1 VNTAND
7 HPQQSRIRPLFLA
20 FGFVC
25 GLAAL
30 DQTSR
35 ASTTVCVHDAGEL
48 QTALTAAQGSTSETF
63 INVAQGTYSPAAT
76 LTFYSL
82 ATNQG
87 QLDVTGGYDSS
98 CTATTQNPALT
109 LLDGGGLVPVLNLE
123 SWNGISVR
131 YLTVENGHAA
141 AATGGSGGLSV
152 ESITG
157 GVIVHYNIIRN
168 NYKGDYFG
176 GIFASIAPDNFS
188 TTSTA
193 NIDVSGNLI
202 VDNTA
207 GADDAGG
214 IVSNDGTGKLFMN
227 NNTVSGNIVV
237 ANGVGLTGGV
247 LASALAGYVS
257 NNILYGDSANTCD
270 LSIVGTTVLDSND
283 TQNTCGSADA
293 SSSGNVNFDPQFV
306 SATDLHVLA
315 TSVHTLGQGTL
326 TPAGGLALATIDL
339 EGHPRTA
346 NGLVD
351 MGAYERDYIFN
362 DGFDN

>member
-7 HPQQSRIRPLFLA
+7 HLRQSRIHPLFLA
-20 FGFVC
+20 LGFAC

-30 DQTSR
+30 DQIGR
-35 ASTTVCVHDAGEL
+35 AATTVCVHDAGEL

-63 INVAQGTYSPAAT
+63 IDVAQGTYSPDAT

-82 ATNQG
+82 STNQG
-87 QLDVTGGYDSS
+87 QLDVSGGYDSS
-98 CTATTQNPALT
+98 CTTTTQNPALT

-131 YLTVENGHAA
+131 YLTVQNGHAA
-141 AATGGSGGLSV
+141 ASGGSGGLTV

-168 NYKGDYFG
+168 NYKADYYG
-176 GIFASIAPDNFS
+176 GIFASIAPDDFS
-188 TTSTA
+188 TASTA

-207 GADDAGG
+207 GTDHGGG

-247 LASALAGYVS
+247 FAAALTSYIS

-270 LSIVGTTVLDSND
+270 LKITGTTVLDSND
-283 TQNTCGSADA
+283 IQNQCGSADP

-306 SATDLHVLA
+306 SATDFHVLA

-326 TPAGGLALATIDL
+326 TPPGGVALATIDL

-346 NGLVD
+346 NGMVD

-362 DGFDN
+362 DGFDD